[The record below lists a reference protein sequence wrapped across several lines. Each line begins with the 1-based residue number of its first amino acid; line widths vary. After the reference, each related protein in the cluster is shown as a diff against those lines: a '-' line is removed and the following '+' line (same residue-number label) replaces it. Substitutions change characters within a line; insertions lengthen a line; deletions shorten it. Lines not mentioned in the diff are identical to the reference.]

1 MGVCKVRHR
10 FMYSQTVC
18 FALLCVCVCECLK
31 LCVLHLCIC
40 VWSVWNVM
48 HVDMCGPGAHPI
60 STPKVIHKDF
70 PKQKLDMVVGRGRFS
85 TQGQKWFLE
94 VDDVNELGTCMS
106 LCVNVCVRMYHF

>member
-1 MGVCKVRHR
+1 
-10 FMYSQTVC
+10 
-18 FALLCVCVCECLK
+18 
-31 LCVLHLCIC
+31 
-40 VWSVWNVM
+40 M

-106 LCVNVCVRMYHF
+106 LCVNVCVRMNYFLRHHELPVRLLCVCVCVCAVPVSAALWHGLNDV